1 MNEESEHQEWILCPK
16 CGNKTRLKLRK
27 DTVLTNFPLFC
38 PKCKRET
45 VISVTRMNISVI
57 EEPDASDA
65 EPMNL

>member
-1 MNEESEHQEWILCPK
+1 MDNKWIYCSV
-16 CGNKTRLKLRK
+16 CNNKTRIQIRKETELKC
-27 DTVLTNFPLFC
+27 FPLFC

>member
-1 MNEESEHQEWILCPK
+1 MDNQWIYCPV
-16 CGNKTRLKLRK
+16 CSNKTRIQIRK
-27 DTVLTNFPLFC
+27 ETIMKCFPLFC

>member
-1 MNEESEHQEWILCPK
+1 MTI
-16 CGNKTRLKLRK
+16 
-27 DTVLTNFPLFC
+27 DTVIRNFPLFC
-38 PKCKRET
+38 PKFKRET